1 MALTNLRKV
10 KYEFINN
17 KTYPSWRRQ
26 SRRPPS
32 QGRYRAREGRSG
44 KVSAQTALDEMQA
57 REIDSALVTNQRGEL
72 LGTVSSNEMNRK
84 VGGLGHDPKT
94 EPVDAQVEKKNVYC
108 FEDQTVAQA
117 EQIMCDAKVAEVPVV
132 TREKLL
138 LGTTNLEAIAQDN
151 DGEDPRTSGK
161 RLYSKKTFFA
171 VFIVSGGLLLAC
183 TLLLR
188 RYSILRLYELKA
200 DKIKR
205 KS

>member
-1 MALTNLRKV
+1 MNTSKTKPTPAGDANPDARPV
-10 KYEFINN
+10 KDVIEPA
-17 KTYPSWRRQ
+17 K
-26 SRRPPS
+26 
-32 QGRYRAREGRSG
+32 AVLG
-44 KVSAQTALDEMQA
+44 KVSVSVQTALDEMQA
-57 REIDSALVTNQRGEL
+57 RGIDSALVTNQRGEL

-94 EPVDAQVEKKNVYC
+94 EPVEAQVEKKSVYC

-117 EQIMCDAKVAEVPVV
+117 EQIMGDAKVAEVPVV

-183 TLLLR
+183 ALLLR
-188 RYSILRLYELKA
+188 RYSILRLYELK
-200 DKIKR
+200 
-205 KS
+205 S